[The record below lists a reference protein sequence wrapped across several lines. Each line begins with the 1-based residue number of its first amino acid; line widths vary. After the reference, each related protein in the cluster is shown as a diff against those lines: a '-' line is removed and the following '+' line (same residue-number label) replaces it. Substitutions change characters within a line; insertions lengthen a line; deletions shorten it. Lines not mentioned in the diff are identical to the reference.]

1 MLDMGAIP
9 SRAERGFLQRACRGD
24 TVTILQQAWLI
35 GYPALAAGMAIY
47 TMVQKCDPDGAAP

>member
-1 MLDMGAIP
+1 MGAIP